1 MLLLLFL
8 EIPGYVYEST
18 QNNDNNNKAKKSII
32 LMIIKIINQVLMK
45 KNVLWFYTHI
55 QEFLK
60 IIIIAFQN
68 ISFPFIIRKLKL
80 LYLYST
86 LVNKTHHCRTVK

>member
-45 KNVLWFYTHI
+45 KNVLWFY
-55 QEFLK
+55 
-60 IIIIAFQN
+60 
-68 ISFPFIIRKLKL
+68 
-80 LYLYST
+80 
-86 LVNKTHHCRTVK
+86 